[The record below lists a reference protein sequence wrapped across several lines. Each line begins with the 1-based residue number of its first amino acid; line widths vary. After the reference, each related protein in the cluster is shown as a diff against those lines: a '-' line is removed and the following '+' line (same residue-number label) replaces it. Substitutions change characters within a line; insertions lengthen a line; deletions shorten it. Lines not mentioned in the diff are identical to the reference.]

1 MMLVAFSSINFLEA
15 EVSVSIL
22 SFLTADEANAN
33 GEMAIWNNP
42 TIVNIHTITMKE
54 LWIQIILLLFRKAND
69 EKMGSYF
76 YQKDLLRDEELR
88 R

>member
-42 TIVNIHTITMKE
+42 TVVNIHTITMKE
-54 LWIQIILLLFRKAND
+54 LWIQIISLLF
-69 EKMGSYF
+69 
-76 YQKDLLRDEELR
+76 L
-88 R
+88 